1 MLRLTRFVTQCLLWR
16 KQTLRFRKS
25 AAATDTQPTLRTELS
40 GTASCTK
47 LPLTLEIRRLRASEI
62 TFNANAT
69 PQAFTDNVTPSGRKL
84 ATSIKGRGLAGLT
97 GRKHDLGEY
106 LFFRAKKNNTC
117 AQIRPTEI
125 FRSWGN
131 R

>member
-1 MLRLTRFVTQCLLWR
+1 MAKTDLTNQRQVFVEEYVH
-16 KQTLRFRKS
+16 S
-25 AAATDTQPTLRTELS
+25 VIS
-40 GTASCTK
+40 GDWLIKVRVEA
-47 LPLTLEIRRLRASEI
+47 
-62 TFNANAT
+62 
-69 PQAFTDNVTPSGRKL
+69 AFTSKL

>member
-1 MLRLTRFVTQCLLWR
+1 L
-16 KQTLRFRKS
+16 KS
-25 AAATDTQPTLRTELS
+25 RDCGPAKSLS
-40 GTASCTK
+40 
-47 LPLTLEIRRLRASEI
+47 
-62 TFNANAT
+62 NANAT

-84 ATSIKGRGLAGLT
+84 AKSIKGRGLAGLT